1 MASSLIL
8 TRTTAV
14 WGVLILATAVSW
26 WLGTDHGLG
35 SESDSQAATVVILT
49 VAMVKVRLVGLYFMD
64 LRDAHAALRAL
75 FEVYCAGVCAA
86 MVLSYLFL

>member
-1 MASSLIL
+1 VAGSLLL

-14 WGVLILATAVSW
+14 WGVLILATVSSW

-35 SESDSQAATVVILT
+35 SGSDHRAATVVILT
-49 VAMVKVRLVGLYFMD
+49 VALLKVRLVGLYFME
-64 LRDAHAALRAL
+64 LRGAHLALRIL

-86 MVLSYLFL
+86 LLVGYLVF